1 MTYGAGP
8 RGFNPTH
15 SPVPPVPFSQPKSLF
30 RFGEQTI
37 WSSVFL
43 PTGALAS
50 TSNRLFSIAQGSTGQ
65 GYTAAL
71 SIAETN
77 LKEGGRVPSGVAYDV
92 FGVACQVQHASA
104 GADAAGVTVN
114 VAADTQALIQDLS
127 NVINNGALR
136 WNFTQT
142 IIDIAPVS
150 LVGAGGGAFG
160 AVAQNA
166 AGANSGA
173 MNNGN
178 GHIWMY
184 RKHPVALPGNT
195 QFSVLLDFGTRAAAV
210 GANNGIVARV
220 VLLGYYKNIIEI
232 G

>member
-1 MTYGAGP
+1 MVQAQEATIPLIHPYL
-8 RGFNPTH
+8 RYHSHNPSRFSASVSRQSGLLCSFLQAH
-15 SPVPPVPFSQPKSLF
+15 WQVPVTVS
-30 RFGEQTI
+30 
-37 WSSVFL
+37 
-43 PTGALAS
+43 
-50 TSNRLFSIAQGSTGQ
+50 FSIAQGSTGQ
-65 GYTAAL
+65 GYTAAM

-92 FGVACQVQHASA
+92 FGVACQVQHAST
-104 GADAAGVTVN
+104 GTDQAATVIN
-114 VAADTQALIQDLS
+114 VAADTQALIQDLT